1 MIHGS
6 WWGLG
11 HCGCRWI
18 GGYRLAQAGLE
29 KETERKV
36 QLRTGDV
43 EGESGGRLE
52 VRLGEKR
59 QTLEFFR

>member
-1 MIHGS
+1 MSRGS
-6 WWGLG
+6 WWGWE

-18 GGYRLAQAGLE
+18 DECRLAQAGLE
-29 KETERKV
+29 MGRMV
-36 QLRTGDV
+36 QLRMGDV

-52 VRLGEKR
+52 VRLGERR